1 MHRFVRWAGLFVAGL
16 FLLAGCVTN
25 PATQQQAFTLVTEAQ
40 EIELGRQAH
49 KEITKQFGV
58 YQNPALEEFV
68 AGVGTRIAAIS
79 HRKHLPYRFTV
90 LDSPIVNAFAVPGG
104 GIYVTRGLLA
114 NLDSEAELAAVL
126 AHETGHVTARHGAQA
141 ATRAL
146 SYRVIS
152 DLLIPLDQRLAGLKP
167 ISDVTAGLIFLRYG
181 REAEYQA
188 DQLGVEYAYEA
199 SYDPRWLGA
208 FLRSL
213 AAQDRGR
220 GAPPEFLSTHPS
232 TPKRIARVDDL
243 AAGVMASGSR
253 NLEVG
258 ARRYKER
265 LEGLIYGPGPLS
277 WVWSGR
283 RLANQAHRLAL
294 EPPQGWDLQVQR
306 LVFTIHHRRVR
317 GATAEWRIHE
327 KVSTMSVGRFAD
339 AVERQIK
346 LESVA
351 RSAFD
356 LGPLEGLKASYVG
369 RNQGTDAV
377 LLIYYALDGQTG
389 YTLAAIT
396 PVLFR
401 DRLEPVYDAL

>member
-1 MHRFVRWAGLFVAGL
+1 MHRRFRWAGLLAAGL
-16 FLLAGCVTN
+16 LLGGCVTN
-25 PATQQQAFTLVTEAQ
+25 PATQQQEFTLVTEAQ

-277 WVWSGR
+277 WVWSG
-283 RLANQAHRLAL
+283 
-294 EPPQGWDLQVQR
+294 
-306 LVFTIHHRRVR
+306 
-317 GATAEWRIHE
+317 
-327 KVSTMSVGRFAD
+327 
-339 AVERQIK
+339 
-346 LESVA
+346 
-351 RSAFD
+351 
-356 LGPLEGLKASYVG
+356 
-369 RNQGTDAV
+369 
-377 LLIYYALDGQTG
+377 
-389 YTLAAIT
+389 
-396 PVLFR
+396 
-401 DRLEPVYDAL
+401 